1 MKLVIGGAIRE
12 SVPMWK
18 NMTLFKNGQTGD
30 LPEEEIFSC
39 EGMVDFHLYCAGCC
53 RKERSSM

>member
-30 LPEEEIFSC
+30 LP
-39 EGMVDFHLYCAGCC
+39 
-53 RKERSSM
+53 